1 MTEPLHPEEALN
13 RQQMIQFYTIN
24 NAFLLRREHEIGS
37 LEVGKLADFIVIDT
51 DLLHCPVDA
60 IGKTKVLATYL
71 AGSRVG
77 IDPRR

>member
-60 IGKTKVLATYL
+60 ISKTRVLATYL

-77 IDPRR
+77 IDTRR